1 MTLALI
7 DGDILVYR
15 IGFTT
20 EDVDEGIMKAR
31 LRESI
36 NLILEA
42 VEATA
47 YKIYLTEENDPT
59 QFRRRIY
66 PEYKAHR
73 LQAKP
78 KHYQVIREYLQE
90 HYDAE
95 VCTGIE
101 ADDALGIEQYSRR
114 DALAGHFGIFR
125 QFPDVPKIGETII
138 CSIDK
143 DLKQIPG
150 HHYNFVK
157 LEHSEVSYAE
167 GLRYFYTQLL
177 TGDSSDNV
185 KGVWKVG
192 PVKAANI
199 LATAD
204 TEQEMFHRVRDT
216 YNNDEEMLMNG
227 RVLWIWKQ
235 QNDDWQRHWDGLS
248 KESQD

>member
-1 MTLALI
+1 MLALI

-42 VEATA
+42 VQATSF
-47 YKIYLTEENDPT
+47 KIYLTEENDPKA
-59 QFRRRIY
+59 FRRRIY

-73 LQAKP
+73 LQPKP
-78 KHYQVIREYLQE
+78 KHYSAIRAYLQE

-95 VCTGIE
+95 VCTEIE
-101 ADDALGIEQYSRR
+101 ADDALGIHQTGEYS
-114 DALAGHFGIFR
+114 
-125 QFPDVPKIGETII
+125 VI

-157 LEHSEVSYAE
+157 LEHSEVSVPD

-199 LATAD
+199 LAGAE
-204 TEQEMFHRVRDT
+204 TEAEMFWRVYHAYGNAD
-216 YNNDEEMLMNG
+216 EMLMNG
-227 RVLWIWKQ
+227 RVLHIWKQ
-235 QNDDWQRHWDGLS
+235 PEDDWINHYNELLKTR
-248 KESQD
+248 

>member
-1 MTLALI
+1 MLALI

-42 VEATA
+42 VEATEF
-47 YKIYLTEENDPT
+47 KIYLTAENDPT
-59 QFRRRIY
+59 AFRKRIY
-66 PEYKAHR
+66 PEYKANR
-73 LQAKP
+73 IQPKP
-78 KHYQVIREYLQE
+78 KHYSAIRAYLQE

-95 VCTGIE
+95 VCTELE
-101 ADDALGIEQYSRR
+101 ADDALGIHQT
-114 DALAGHFGIFR
+114 
-125 QFPDVPKIGETII
+125 GEHSVI

-150 HHYNFVK
+150 NHYNFVK
-157 LEHSEVSYAE
+157 LESSYVTVGQ
-167 GLRYFYTQLL
+167 GLLHFYTQLL
-177 TGDSSDNV
+177 TGDSSDNI
-185 KGVWKVG
+185 KGVWKCG

-199 LATAD
+199 LAGAE
-204 TEQEMFHRVRDT
+204 TEFQMFQAVRDA

-235 QNDDWQRHWDGLS
+235 PHDDWINHYNELLKTR
-248 KESQD
+248 

>member
-47 YKIYLTEENDPT
+47 YKMYLTEENDPT

-73 LQAKP
+73 LQPKP
-78 KHYQVIREYLQE
+78 KHYRAIRAYLQE

-95 VCTGIE
+95 VVYEIE
-101 ADDALGIEQYSRR
+101 ADDALGIHQSGG
-114 DALAGHFGIFR
+114 LFR
-125 QFPDVPKIGETII
+125 HNDQTVII
-138 CSIDK
+138 SIDK

-150 HHYNFVK
+150 NHYNFVK
-157 LEHSEVSYAE
+157 LEASFVTPEE
-167 GLRYFYTQLL
+167 GLRHFYTQLL

-185 KGVWKVG
+185 KGVWKCG
-192 PVKAANI
+192 PVKAAKI
-199 LATAD
+199 LEGATD
-204 TEQEMFHRVRDT
+204 EIDMFVRVHNEYQNDDEMK
-216 YNNDEEMLMNG
+216 MNG
-227 RVLWIWKQ
+227 RVLWIWKKP
-235 QNDDWQRHWDGLS
+235 NDDWIHHYERLTNGELS
-248 KESQD
+248 KDSQDS

>member
-1 MTLALI
+1 MLALI

-31 LRESI
+31 LRESL

-73 LQAKP
+73 LQPKP
-78 KHYQVIREYLQE
+78 KHYQAIRRYLQE

-95 VCTGIE
+95 VCSGIE
-101 ADDALGIEQYSRR
+101 ADDALGISQTDDTS
-114 DALAGHFGIFR
+114 
-125 QFPDVPKIGETII
+125 II
-138 CSIDK
+138 VSIDK

-157 LEHSEVSYAE
+157 LEHSEVSASE

-177 TGDSSDNV
+177 TGDSSDNI
-185 KGVWKVG
+185 KGVWKCG
-192 PVKAANI
+192 PVKAAKI
-199 LATAD
+199 LDGSTD
-204 TEQEMFHRVRDT
+204 EIDMFVRVHNE
-216 YNNDEEMLMNG
+216 YSNDEEMLLNG
-227 RVLWIWKQ
+227 RCLWIWKKPQ
-235 QNDDWQRHWDGLS
+235 DDWKHHYERLINGELS
-248 KESQD
+248 TASQDS